1 MATETERKFLVTGE
15 FRHLAIR
22 EIHII
27 QSYLSRD
34 PAKTIRI
41 RIADDKAYLT
51 VKSPVSYETLARG
64 EWEYQIPVSDA
75 VEMMKLCLP
84 GIIDKTRF
92 IVPSGSHTFEVDVF
106 HGRNEGLV
114 IAEIELSSK
123 DEHYDIPDWLGAE
136 VTGNPAYFNSN
147 LAG

>member
-84 GIIDKTRF
+84 GIIEKQDSWSLRAVTRSRWMYF
-92 IVPSGSHTFEVDVF
+92 MTKMK
-106 HGRNEGLV
+106 GL
-114 IAEIELSSK
+114 
-123 DEHYDIPDWLGAE
+123 
-136 VTGNPAYFNSN
+136 
-147 LAG
+147 